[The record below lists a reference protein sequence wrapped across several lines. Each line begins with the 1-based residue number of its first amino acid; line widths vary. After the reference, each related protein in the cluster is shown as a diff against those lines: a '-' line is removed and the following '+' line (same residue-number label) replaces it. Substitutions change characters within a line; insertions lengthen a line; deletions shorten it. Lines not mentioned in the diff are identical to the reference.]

1 MGLVLC
7 VTECGCA
14 LGTVCLDVHVCLCA
28 EIADP
33 PPSHCVCVL
42 ARTAHPRTRVEDR
55 PGCVSVC
62 VVIFGVAG
70 CVCVI
75 QPLGRVPGVEWARAR
90 VLLIHLAVFLDEKAP
105 RRS

>member
-1 MGLVLC
+1 MMCMCVCVLRLR
-7 VTECGCA
+7 V
-14 LGTVCLDVHVCLCA
+14 LL
-28 EIADP
+28 P
-33 PPSHCVCVL
+33 HCVCVL

-62 VVIFGVAG
+62 VIIFGVAG
-70 CVCVI
+70 RVCVI